1 MSTLEIIMIC
11 ITIIAVAEAVVK
23 IYKSK
28 HKRENESSEELIE
41 LKKRIESL
49 EVAVGEKA

>member
-1 MSTLEIIMIC
+1 MSTLEIIMIS

-28 HKRENESSEELIE
+28 HKREHESSEELIE
-41 LKKRIESL
+41 LKKRL
-49 EVAVGEKA
+49 ENLEAAVSEKV